1 MKSLDVNDRLDQYLI
16 KDVLAVTITATV
28 FKGQD
33 AETGRFVCIKVPNPQ
48 CELDPVFRERFARE
62 ARILGRL
69 RHPNIV
75 RTVEPR
81 ATSRSYLVTEFV
93 EGQSLRSLLAAG
105 PLPVER
111 AVAIARQVCGALAY
125 LHEQKVVHRDIKPEN
140 VLLASDGSVKLI
152 DFGIA
157 LDRTARRLT
166 WAGRFRIIG
175 TPDYMSPEQIK
186 GHRGDARSDTYAA
199 GVLLYEMLTG
209 ALPFAGDD
217 TFAHSE
223 IIEAPVAPTYFR
235 PDLDANLGAV
245 VCKAIAVA
253 PRERYQN
260 AADLLKCLCN
270 PLACAEAEATRAATR
285 AGIRGPLIRRALM
298 TAVLAALG
306 SLVWVSHQPA
316 PARAH
321 VDRVATESR

>member
-1 MKSLDVNDRLDQYLI
+1 MKSLDVNDRLDQYVI
-16 KDVLAVTITATV
+16 SDVLAITITATV
-28 FKGQD
+28 FKGHD
-33 AETGRFVCIKVPNPQ
+33 SETGRLVCIKVPHPQ
-48 CELDPVFRERFARE
+48 CENDPHFCERFARE

-69 RHPNIV
+69 HHPNVV
-75 RTVEPR
+75 RGVDPG
-81 ATSRSYLVTEFV
+81 AASRLYLVTEFV

-111 AVAIARQVCGALAY
+111 ALAIARQICSALAY
-125 LHEQKVVHRDIKPEN
+125 LDEQKVVHRDVKPEN
-140 VLLASDGSVKLI
+140 VLLTSDGSVKLI

-166 WAGRFRIIG
+166 HAGRSRTIG

-209 ALPFAGDD
+209 ALPFANDD
-217 TFAHSE
+217 AFTHTE
-223 IIEAPVAPTYFR
+223 IIEEFLPPTYYR
-235 PDLDANLGAV
+235 PNLDPNLSMV

-253 PRERYQN
+253 PRQRYQS
-260 AADLLKCLCN
+260 ATDLVRCLCD
-270 PLACAEAEATRAATR
+270 PPACDETAAMGGAARTRSP
-285 AGIRGPLIRRALM
+285 GPLGRRLLM
-298 TAVLAALG
+298 TAVLAVLA
-306 SLVWVSHQPA
+306 SFVWVSHQPS

-321 VDRVATESR
+321 VEATAISR